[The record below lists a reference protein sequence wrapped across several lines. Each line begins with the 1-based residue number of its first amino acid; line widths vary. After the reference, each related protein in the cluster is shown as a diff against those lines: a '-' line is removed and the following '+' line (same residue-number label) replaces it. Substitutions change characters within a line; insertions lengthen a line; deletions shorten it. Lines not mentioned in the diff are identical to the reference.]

1 LAGSTVEVKETM
13 ARFTTDVIA
22 SCAFGI
28 DGKSL
33 KDTNSEFW
41 RNIRKIFNFSIQKGL
56 AILLTLFAPYLNR
69 IFRLKFL
76 EEETD
81 NYLRQVVWNT
91 VEHR

>member
-22 SCAFGI
+22 SCGFGI
-28 DGKSL
+28 DGKSQ

-41 RNIRKIFNFSIQKGL
+41 RNIGTISNFSVQKGL
-56 AILLTLFAPYLNR
+56 AMLLAWFAPYLNT

-76 EEETD
+76 EEETN
-81 NYLRQVVWNT
+81 NYVRQIVWNT